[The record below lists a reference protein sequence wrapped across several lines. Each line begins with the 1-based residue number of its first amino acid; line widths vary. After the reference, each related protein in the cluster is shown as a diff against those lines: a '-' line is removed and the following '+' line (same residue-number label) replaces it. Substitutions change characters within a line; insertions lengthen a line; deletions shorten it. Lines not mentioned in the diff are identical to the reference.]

1 MLLLG
6 VAVDSISAFSD
17 ETSAVCERADGAGV
31 LIHEIDLLEGQAF
44 GLEEI
49 TRSDKVERHMMS
61 MFTSGMQK

>member
-1 MLLLG
+1 M
-6 VAVDSISAFSD
+6 VAVDSISSFSD

-49 TRSDKVERHMMS
+49 TKSDMVKKDTMS
-61 MFTSGMQK
+61 MFTSGTQK